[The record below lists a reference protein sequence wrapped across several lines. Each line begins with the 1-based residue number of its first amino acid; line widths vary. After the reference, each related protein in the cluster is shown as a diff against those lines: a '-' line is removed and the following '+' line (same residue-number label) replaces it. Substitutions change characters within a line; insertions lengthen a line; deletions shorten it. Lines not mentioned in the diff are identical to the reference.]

1 MTQERILSE
10 IDLLKYKLW
19 LCKDIGEATRIEYQ
33 LEYYNSLLKQNESA
47 R

>member
-10 IDLLKYKLW
+10 IDCLKYKLW
-19 LCKDIGEATRIEYQ
+19 LCKDIGESARIEYQ
-33 LEYYNSLLKQNESA
+33 LEYYNSLLKQNEST